1 MIRKMTLVLF
11 AIMMFFSMTEI
22 VMADS
27 FQINT
32 DKSTV
37 GPGEPV
43 TIRVWLDEMVT
54 GEFRNLQGQ
63 ISYDTDLLTYVSHK
77 KGEVSSDYT
86 FADMPDRKYFTFSNT
101 DFTDD
106 GFSKINKGTVVS
118 VQFKVKDDVVE
129 EHLKTALMLT
139 VNVQDI
145 EGKSENLMSSVSI
158 LICSQNHG
166 KSNGSEANNE
176 NKASEELACK
186 KCGEEYVVDEAV
198 SKRSID
204 EDIDNDDTEDSD
216 HQNNSLLIAAII
228 TALAAVCVLMT
239 YRKKFRK

>member
-37 GPGEPV
+37 SPGEPV

-176 NKASEELACK
+176 NKASDEAVCEN
-186 KCGEEYVVDEAV
+186 CGEEYIIDEDA
-198 SKRSID
+198 STRSID
-204 EDIDNDDTEDSD
+204 DDIDDDIKEGDD
-216 HQNNSLLIAAII
+216 QNNGLLIAAII
-228 TALAAVCVLMT
+228 TALAVVCVFIA
-239 YRKKFRK
+239 YRRKYRE